1 MSRIT
6 LTGKGRR
13 WLENGHPWAF
23 ADDLATVE
31 AEPGDVVRVEGP
43 NGLVLGHALFS
54 QGSKIAV
61 RMVTRS
67 KDAPDRAFWQRRV
80 ERAVAAR
87 AAMGFLDP
95 MDACRLVAG
104 DSEGVPGLVVDRY
117 ADVLV
122 CQSGTQGADRLRDL
136 VLELVERALPWKVRA
151 IVDRS
156 DASVRRFEN
165 LEKKVEVVRGTV
177 PTELVVRERF
187 GAGASSSPSAVGA
200 SASSSAHGPEL
211 LYEVDVLAGHKT
223 GHYLD
228 QRANRAKA
236 AQFAHGA
243 RVLDAFCYDGLFG
256 VRAALAG
263 AKEVVCLDQS
273 QPALE
278 RAKRNAERNGVA
290 DRVTTE
296 RADCMDALRTR
307 AQAGER
313 FDLVV
318 VDPPAFAKNKRE
330 LDGAARGY
338 TELNR
343 RAMELLREG
352 GRLVTASCSYNV
364 RPELFVDFLRAS
376 ATRARRFAWL
386 EELAGAAPDH
396 PQLLTLPESAYLKC
410 AFLRV
415 GEPDSIQP
423 PETARDGEGPGQR
436 RDA

>member
-1 MSRIT
+1 MSRVVV
-6 LTGKGRR
+6 TGKGRR

-31 AEPGDVVRVEGP
+31 AERGDVVQVEGP
-43 NGLVLGHALFS
+43 NGVHLGHALFS

-61 RMVTRS
+61 RMVSRG
-67 KDAPDRAFWQRRV
+67 KEAPDRAFWQRRV
-80 ERAVAAR
+80 ERAIAAR
-87 AAMGFLDP
+87 AAMGYLEP
-95 MDACRLVAG
+95 LDACRLVAG

-156 DASVRRFEN
+156 DASVRRFEG
-165 LEKKVEVVRGTV
+165 LDKKVEVVRGAV
-177 PTELVVRERF
+177 PTELVVKERA
-187 GAGASSSPSAVGA
+187 AGA
-200 SASSSAHGPEL
+200 PEL
-211 LYEVDVLAGHKT
+211 QYEVDVLAGHKT

-236 AQFAHGA
+236 AAFARDA

-263 AKEVVCLDQS
+263 AKEVVALDQS

-290 DRVTTE
+290 AKFVTE
-296 RADCMDALRTR
+296 RADCMDALRAR
-307 AQAGER
+307 VQAGER

-318 VDPPAFAKNKRE
+318 VHPPAFAKNKRE
-330 LDGAARGY
+330 VEGAARGY

-343 RAMELLREG
+343 RALELVREG
-352 GRLVTASCSYNV
+352 GRLVSASCSYNV
-364 RPELFVDFLRAS
+364 RPELFVDFLRAA

-386 EELAGAAPDH
+386 EELAGASPDH

-415 GEPDSIQP
+415 GETDSIVP
-423 PETARDGEGPGQR
+423 PHEARDGEGPGQR

>member
-67 KDAPDRAFWQRRV
+67 KEAPDRAFWQRRI

-177 PTELVVRERF
+177 PAELVVRERID
-187 GAGASSSPSAVGA
+187 ARARSSS
-200 SASSSAHGPEL
+200 SSHGSEL

-228 QRANRAKA
+228 QRANRTKA
-236 AQFAHGA
+236 AAFAKDA

-278 RAKRNAERNGVA
+278 RAQRNAERNGVA
-290 DRVTTE
+290 DRVRTE
-296 RADCMDALRTR
+296 RADCMDALRMR

-343 RAMELLREG
+343 RAMELVREG

-376 ATRARRFAWL
+376 ATRALRFAWL
-386 EELAGAAPDH
+386 EELAGASPDH

-423 PETARDGEGPGQR
+423 PETAHDGEGPGQR